1 MKKFVFEL
9 ESVLRLREHEERER
23 QLDLARVEREREALE
38 RRLREV
44 HESARAERE
53 ALRADL
59 SRGGSVKVSDVRARS
74 AAGMHL
80 LVVAQRLAVELAG
93 SMERCR
99 ASRSKLAEA
108 TAARRAVDLLRERR
122 YEAWRREALKR
133 EQAELD
139 DLSMSMG
146 RAARSTQATRS
157 TYGGFGSSGVGAVGG
172 GRGDDGVFG
181 PGGAR

>member
-80 LVVAQRLAVELAG
+80 LVVARGWRLNWLDRWNAAG
-93 SMERCR
+93 RR
-99 ASRSKLAEA
+99 VRNWRRRPREA
-108 TAARRAVDLLRERR
+108 GVDLLRER
-122 YEAWRREALKR
+122 AGTRR
-133 EQAELD
+133 
-139 DLSMSMG
+139 
-146 RAARSTQATRS
+146 
-157 TYGGFGSSGVGAVGG
+157 GVV
-172 GRGDDGVFG
+172 R
-181 PGGAR
+181 R